1 LPGVK
6 RGAGGQDL
14 GGQREGSTV
23 TDESGLDRRGA
34 LRTLLVLG
42 AAAPLVGACADA
54 PETRAAVALT
64 SRQLAGQRVICSY
77 SGLTVPSALLQQI
90 RAGQA
95 AGVIFFKG
103 NISSEAQIAS
113 VIRQLRKAQRQ
124 SPVSS
129 PLLLMTDQEG
139 GLVRRLPGAPAL
151 SQKQVGASN
160 DVVCD

>member
-1 LPGVK
+1 M
-6 RGAGGQDL
+6 
-14 GGQREGSTV
+14 
-23 TDESGLDRRGA
+23 TDESRLDRRGA

-103 NISSEAQIAS
+103 NISSKAQIAS

-124 SPVSS
+124 SRC
-129 PLLLMTDQEG
+129 
-139 GLVRRLPGAPAL
+139 RRR
-151 SQKQVGASN
+151 
-160 DVVCD
+160 CC